1 MQTSY
6 IQQPDRVSAFTH
18 SQGTDVFMRRD
29 IREREDEETGQ
40 TLYDCEEVQARL
52 ATPVTA
58 TEIEADFDE
67 WWEIIASTPKPQQ
80 HTTEERLAQ
89 LRADVDF
96 IAVMT
101 GVGLEV

>member
-6 IQQPDRVSAFTH
+6 TQQPDRVSAFTH

-58 TEIEADFDE
+58 AEIEADFDE
-67 WWEIIASTPKPQQ
+67 WWEIISSMPKPQQ
-80 HTTEERLAQ
+80 RTTEEQLAQ

-101 GVGLEV
+101 GVDLEV